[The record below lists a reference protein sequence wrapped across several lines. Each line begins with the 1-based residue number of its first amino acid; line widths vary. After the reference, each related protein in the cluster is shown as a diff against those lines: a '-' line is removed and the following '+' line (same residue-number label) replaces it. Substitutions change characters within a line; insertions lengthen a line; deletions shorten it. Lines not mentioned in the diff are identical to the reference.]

1 MRLIMVTAT
10 ACFALLGCR
19 GPQASQANN
28 SQANISEGARPAD
41 TATATSVSNA
51 TETVSGDKAKQV
63 MHDRHE
69 GMETIGKQNKAINR
83 ELSGGSPNLGT
94 VRMAA
99 GKIAELSAKA
109 SGWFPA
115 GTGPDVGKTGAKPA
129 IWQPQNQQDFAK
141 KLSDFQKAAQAFNS
155 DASGNDVNTIKAD
168 IAKLGGTCKACH
180 EKYRTEMKH

>member
-1 MRLIMVTAT
+1 MRSIIGACLLCVAVTA
-10 ACFALLGCR
+10 CG
-19 GPQASQANN
+19 GPQTSQANN
-28 SQANISEGARPAD
+28 AQANISEGARPAD
-41 TATATSVSNA
+41 TASATAVSNA
-51 TETVSGDKAKQV
+51 TETVTGDKAKEV
-63 MHDRHE
+63 MHERHE
-69 GMETIGKQNKAINR
+69 GMETIGKQAKAITR

-129 IWQPQNQQDFAK
+129 IWQPENQQDFAK
-141 KLSDFQKAAQAFNS
+141 KLSDFQKAAQAFNN

-168 IAKLGGTCKACH
+168 FAKLGGACKACH
-180 EKYRTEMKH
+180 DKYRSEMHH